1 MKAKKGLP
9 GRRTYALPTIF
20 TVGTLFC
27 GYYCL
32 MNTLQALSL
41 PTDRLDEAARLYNH
55 AAIAIGVG
63 MFTDGM
69 DGRIARLT
77 NAVSEFGREIDSL
90 ADVITFGVAPAM
102 LAVAWGIRT
111 PELAGH
117 PFFANIL
124 PAVGYLVTFL
134 YVTCGAARLARFNV
148 QKNPSPKNP
157 GLPGRKYFVGLP
169 IPPAAGMLAAVVH
182 FNGGYPLVNWWPEGH
197 SLASAH
203 RLPGV
208 SDGVD
213 LALFEPEGRQR
224 LSAPFAGDGDLLR
237 DLDLPDLE
245 LLRAGSAG
253 DGDHVRRK
261 RRCYAH
267 RKPLAPP
274 YLAAGRKY
282 APAGRVTVERTLT
295 NPRHGPLP
303 PQPCFGC
310 SHSARPS
317 VNVHLVRLPA
327 CGKG

>member
-32 MNTLQALSL
+32 MKTLQALSL

-111 PELAGH
+111 PELTGH

-182 FNGGYPLVNWWPEGH
+182 FNGGYPLVNWWPEGVLWLLLIGFLAFLMVSTWRYA
-197 SLASAH
+197 SLKDISVF
-203 RLPGV
+203 RLPSLVMVIFFATLIFLIWNFSEPVLLAMATTFVASGV
-208 SDGVD
+208 VMRITG
-213 LALFEPEGRQR
+213 
-224 LSAPFAGDGDLLR
+224 LLR
-237 DLDLPDLE
+237 
-245 LLRAGSAG
+245 R
-253 DGDHVRRK
+253 
-261 RRCYAH
+261 
-267 RKPLAPP
+267 
-274 YLAAGRKY
+274 
-282 APAGRVTVERTLT
+282 RTL
-295 NPRHGPLP
+295 LP
-303 PQPCFGC
+303 EENTPQPEE
-310 SHSARPS
+310 SPS
-317 VNVHLVRLPA
+317 SGL
-327 CGKG
+327 